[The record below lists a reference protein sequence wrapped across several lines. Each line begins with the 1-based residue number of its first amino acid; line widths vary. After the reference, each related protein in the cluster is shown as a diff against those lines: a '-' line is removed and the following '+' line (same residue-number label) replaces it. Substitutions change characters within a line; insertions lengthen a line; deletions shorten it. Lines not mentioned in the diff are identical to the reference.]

1 MSLNARCVYCNKPVD
16 ELAGNPCLWPLMFS
30 DDETGVVKPHHV
42 GCVQERLRELTQAK
56 AELAE
61 ISYFVSPGAGRALSA
76 MEIIKELNSTSTY
89 TETLEEEI
97 DKIKTELAAQREQ
110 VAQWML
116 ANGFAT
122 GHGDTIADLLQEL
135 TWQVATLRAECERLR
150 GDAERYR
157 WLRDQAGED
166 GRAMV
171 SVLKPGCNWCDDDMG
186 VSKEPLDSAIDAAMK
201 DQP

>member
-1 MSLNARCVYCNKPVD
+1 MTDDRVAALES
-16 ELAGNPCLWPLMFS
+16 ELAKAQAEADRWRS
-30 DDETGVVKPHHV
+30 DYRELQALHSSVAARVMGSDY
-42 GCVQERLRELTQAK
+42 ELTQAK
-56 AELAE
+56 A
-61 ISYFVSPGAGRALSA
+61 
-76 MEIIKELNSTSTY
+76 
-89 TETLEEEI
+89 
-97 DKIKTELAAQREQ
+97 ELAAQREQ

-135 TWQVATLRAECERLR
+135 TWQVAAIRAECERLR
-150 GDAERYR
+150 EDAERYR

>member
-56 AELAE
+56 A
-61 ISYFVSPGAGRALSA
+61 
-76 MEIIKELNSTSTY
+76 
-89 TETLEEEI
+89 
-97 DKIKTELAAQREQ
+97 ELAAQREQ